1 MTVSG
6 KKDGPHANHSK
17 EVPRLRRI
25 VGQLEGVER
34 MITDGRACPD
44 ILQQLRAVGAA
55 VKALEL
61 GILRGH
67 LASCIRRSAK
77 NDSTKEFEEKLEEVL
92 KTIKF

>member
-1 MTVSG
+1 MAVSN
-6 KKDGPHANHSK
+6 KKVSPHANHSK

-34 MITDGRACPD
+34 MITDGRAYPE
-44 ILQQLRAVGAA
+44 ILQQVKAIGSA

-67 LASCIRRSAK
+67 LASCIRQSAK
-77 NDSTKEFEEKLEEVL
+77 NDSAKEFEEKLEEVL
-92 KTIKF
+92 KTIKI